1 LNYRHAFH
9 AGNFADVFKH
19 VVLVA
24 LLKALAKKATP
35 FCYLDTHAG
44 SGRYDLA
51 SEAARKTGEF
61 EQGISR
67 VWQAVHAPALVSE
80 YLAAVQAVNRGPQLR
95 FYPGSPRVARFFLR
109 AQDRA
114 VLLEKHPE
122 EAARLNQE
130 FAGDRQVLVQQQDGY
145 TGLKAF
151 LPPAEKRGLVLI
163 DPPFEQANEFEQLAA
178 GLKAAQARFAHGVYA
193 LWYPIKD
200 RAPIT
205 RFEQALEASGIR
217 KILGCEFLLY
227 PADSP
232 LRMNGCGLAIVNP
245 PWQVDEQLRATL
257 PWLVER
263 LRVDSR
269 SASGL
274 RWIVPE

>member
-1 LNYRHAFH
+1 MNYRHAFH

-24 LLKALAKKATP
+24 LLKALLKKDTP

-51 SEAARKTGEF
+51 SEVARKTGEF
-61 EQGISR
+61 EQGIGR
-67 VWQAVHAPALVSE
+67 VWQVSDAPALVSD
-80 YLAAVQAVNRGPQLR
+80 YLAAVRAVNRTAQLR
-95 FYPGSPRVARFFLR
+95 FYPGSPLIARQFLR

-122 EAARLNQE
+122 EAARLHAE
-130 FAGDRQVLVQQQDGY
+130 FAGDRQVVVREQDGY

-163 DPPFEQANEFEQLAA
+163 DPPFEQADEFEQLVA

-193 LWYPIKD
+193 LWHPIKD

-205 RFEQALEASGIR
+205 RFEQALVASGMR

-227 PADSP
+227 PADSA
-232 LRMNGCGLAIVNP
+232 LRMNGCGMVIVNP

-269 SASGL
+269 STSGL